1 VDDKIQARFSA
12 LEYVCSVLIDSLSN
26 EQRFMVKKKIGEEVE
41 KNKEIFEKTG
51 EKDKQM
57 YYLALGMMAKP
68 FEP

>member
-1 VDDKIQARFSA
+1 MDDKIQARFSA

-26 EQRFMVKKKIGEEVE
+26 EQRFMVKKKIGEELE

-51 EKDKQM
+51 AKDKEM
-57 YYLALGMMAKP
+57 YYVALGMMAKP

>member
-1 VDDKIQARFSA
+1 MDDKIQARFSA

-26 EQRFMVKKKIGEEVE
+26 EQRFTVKKKIGEEVE